1 MLLAVSVS
9 TYTRREL
16 HVLIAAGALLF
27 VYCTTGRTVR
37 SVSPTA
43 LYYVELGEKWR
54 GFESPSALAGIS
66 RARSGTEAQS
76 AWVPLRRPRNVYP
89 LPLYSQFE

>member
-1 MLLAVSVS
+1 MI
-9 TYTRREL
+9 YCE
-16 HVLIAAGALLF
+16 F
-27 VYCTTGRTVR
+27 VYCTPGRTVR

-66 RARSGTEAQS
+66 RARPGTEAQS